1 MIIWVIVPCLTP
13 KQNVQERTAVEMK
26 MTTGLVNDGI
36 RANPSK
42 SLKEEAR
49 RYSSSKEVISN
60 KYTAVREQ
68 SRQKAS
74 SDMEPVGKNIASAKV
89 SLLDAG
95 NVRTGNTTGGPS
107 SGLASTWASMKT
119 GFQSF
124 KANVGAKKFL
134 PLRQIQETKLVSRI
148 SSSESLDE
156 IFQRLKRPSGDNRRS
171 SSDDDDEDG
180 TEIR

>member
-1 MIIWVIVPCLTP
+1 
-13 KQNVQERTAVEMK
+13 MK

-36 RANPSK
+36 HASPSK
-42 SLKEEAR
+42 SLNEEAR
-49 RYSSSKEVISN
+49 RYNSSKEVISN
-60 KYTAVREQ
+60 KYTAFREQ
-68 SRQKAS
+68 SRQKAL

-95 NVRTGNTTGGPS
+95 NARSGNTTGGPS
-107 SGLASTWASMKT
+107 AGLASTWANVKT

-134 PLRQIQETKLVSRI
+134 PLRQMQETKLVSRD

-156 IFQRLKRPSGDNRRS
+156 IFQRLKRPSADNRG
-171 SSDDDDEDG
+171 SSDEDEDE
-180 TEIR
+180 TEINNSGATR

>member
-1 MIIWVIVPCLTP
+1 
-13 KQNVQERTAVEMK
+13 MK

-36 RANPSK
+36 HASPSK

-60 KYTAVREQ
+60 KYSAIREQ

-95 NVRTGNTTGGPS
+95 NAHTGNTTGGPS
-107 SGLASTWASMKT
+107 SGLASTWTSMKT
-119 GFQSF
+119 GFQNF
-124 KANVGAKKFL
+124 KTNVGAKKFL
-134 PLRQIQETKLVSRI
+134 PLRQIQETKLVSRV

-156 IFQRLKRPSGDNRRS
+156 IFQRLKRPSVDNRS
-171 SSDDDDEDG
+171 SSDEDEDG
-180 TEIR
+180 TEINNSGPTR

>member
-1 MIIWVIVPCLTP
+1 ML
-13 KQNVQERTAVEMK
+13 QERTAVEMK

-36 RANPSK
+36 RASPSK
-42 SLKEEAR
+42 PLNEEAR

-60 KYTAVREQ
+60 KYTAFREQ
-68 SRQKAS
+68 SRQKAL
-74 SDMEPVGKNIASAKV
+74 SDMEPAGKNIALAKV

-95 NVRTGNTTGGPS
+95 NARSGNTTGGPS
-107 SGLASTWASMKT
+107 AGLASTWANVKT

-134 PLRQIQETKLVSRI
+134 PLRQIQETKLVSRD

-156 IFQRLKRPSGDNRRS
+156 IFQRLKRPSADNRG
-171 SSDDDDEDG
+171 SSDEDEDE
-180 TEIR
+180 TEINNSGATR